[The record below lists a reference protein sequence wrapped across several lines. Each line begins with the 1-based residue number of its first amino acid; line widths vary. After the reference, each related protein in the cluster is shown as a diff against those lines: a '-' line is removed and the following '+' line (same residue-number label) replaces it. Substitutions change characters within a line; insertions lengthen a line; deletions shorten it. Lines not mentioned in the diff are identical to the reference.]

1 MNTNMIISIVYMVA
15 LFAIF
20 YFLFI
25 RPQRKKE
32 KQLEELRSSLEVGQM
47 VTTIGGMLATVAK
60 VEEEF
65 VVLEVGPNRTK
76 MPFKKWAIAS
86 VEEKKENKY
95 FVILNLPKEYI
106 YFEGRFF
113 YDKNHTH
120 IKRFRICIYTNINS
134 FINL

>member
-1 MNTNMIISIVYMVA
+1 MDRSMIISIVYMVA

-32 KQLEELRSSLEVGQM
+32 KQLDQLRSSLEVGQM

-60 VEEEF
+60 VEDEF

-86 VEEKKENKY
+86 LEKKEDNK
-95 FVILNLPKEYI
+95 
-106 YFEGRFF
+106 
-113 YDKNHTH
+113 
-120 IKRFRICIYTNINS
+120 
-134 FINL
+134 

>member
-1 MNTNMIISIVYMVA
+1 MNTQMIMSIVYMVA

-32 KQLEELRSSLEVGQM
+32 KQLDQLRSSLEVGQM

-60 VEEEF
+60 IEEEF

-86 VEEKKENKY
+86 VEKKE
-95 FVILNLPKEYI
+95 E
-106 YFEGRFF
+106 
-113 YDKNHTH
+113 DK
-120 IKRFRICIYTNINS
+120 
-134 FINL
+134 

>member
-1 MNTNMIISIVYMVA
+1 MGKNMIISIVYMVA

-32 KQLEELRSSLEVGQM
+32 KQLDQLRSSLEVGQM
-47 VTTIGGMLATVAK
+47 VTTIGGMLATIAK
-60 VEEEF
+60 VEDEF

-86 VEEKKENKY
+86 VEKKEN
-95 FVILNLPKEYI
+95 
-106 YFEGRFF
+106 
-113 YDKNHTH
+113 
-120 IKRFRICIYTNINS
+120 
-134 FINL
+134 

>member
-1 MNTNMIISIVYMVA
+1 MDTNMIISIVYMIA

-32 KQLEELRSSLEVGQM
+32 KQLNELRASLEVGQM

-65 VVLEVGPNRTK
+65 VVLEVGPNRNK

-86 VEEKKENKY
+86 VEENKS
-95 FVILNLPKEYI
+95 V
-106 YFEGRFF
+106 
-113 YDKNHTH
+113 
-120 IKRFRICIYTNINS
+120 
-134 FINL
+134 

>member
-1 MNTNMIISIVYMVA
+1 MDKNMIISIVYMVA

-25 RPQRKKE
+25 RPQKKKE
-32 KQLEELRSSLEVGQM
+32 KQLESLRSSLEVGQM

-60 VEEEF
+60 VEEDF

-86 VEEKKENKY
+86 VEKQENK
-95 FVILNLPKEYI
+95 
-106 YFEGRFF
+106 
-113 YDKNHTH
+113 
-120 IKRFRICIYTNINS
+120 
-134 FINL
+134 

>member
-1 MNTNMIISIVYMVA
+1 MDTNMIISIVYMVA

-86 VEEKKENKY
+86 VEEKKENK
-95 FVILNLPKEYI
+95 
-106 YFEGRFF
+106 
-113 YDKNHTH
+113 
-120 IKRFRICIYTNINS
+120 
-134 FINL
+134 

>member
-1 MNTNMIISIVYMVA
+1 MDKNIIISIVYMVA

-25 RPQRKKE
+25 RPQKKKE
-32 KQLEELRSSLEVGQM
+32 KQLESLRSSLEVGQM

-60 VEEEF
+60 VEEDF

-86 VEEKKENKY
+86 VEKQENK
-95 FVILNLPKEYI
+95 
-106 YFEGRFF
+106 
-113 YDKNHTH
+113 
-120 IKRFRICIYTNINS
+120 
-134 FINL
+134 

>member
-1 MNTNMIISIVYMVA
+1 MNTQMIMSIVYMVA

-32 KQLEELRSSLEVGQM
+32 KQLDQLRTSLEVGQM
-47 VTTIGGMLATVAK
+47 VTTIGGMLATIAK

-86 VEEKKENKY
+86 VEKKE
-95 FVILNLPKEYI
+95 E
-106 YFEGRFF
+106 
-113 YDKNHTH
+113 DK
-120 IKRFRICIYTNINS
+120 
-134 FINL
+134 

>member
-1 MNTNMIISIVYMVA
+1 MNTNMIISIAYMVA

-25 RPQRKKE
+25 RPQKKKE

-47 VTTIGGMLATVAK
+47 VVTIGGMLATVAK
-60 VEEEF
+60 VEDEF

-86 VEEKKENKY
+86 VEEKNE
-95 FVILNLPKEYI
+95 
-106 YFEGRFF
+106 
-113 YDKNHTH
+113 DK
-120 IKRFRICIYTNINS
+120 
-134 FINL
+134 

>member
-1 MNTNMIISIVYMVA
+1 MDRSMIISIVYMVA

-32 KQLEELRSSLEVGQM
+32 KQLDQLRSSLEVGQM

-60 VEEEF
+60 FEDEF

-86 VEEKKENKY
+86 VEQKKD
-95 FVILNLPKEYI
+95 
-106 YFEGRFF
+106 
-113 YDKNHTH
+113 DK
-120 IKRFRICIYTNINS
+120 
-134 FINL
+134 

>member
-1 MNTNMIISIVYMVA
+1 MNTIMIISIVYMVA

-47 VTTIGGMLATVAK
+47 VTTIGGMLATIAK

-86 VEEKKENKY
+86 VEEKKENK
-95 FVILNLPKEYI
+95 
-106 YFEGRFF
+106 
-113 YDKNHTH
+113 
-120 IKRFRICIYTNINS
+120 
-134 FINL
+134 

>member
-1 MNTNMIISIVYMVA
+1 MNNNMIISIVYMVA

-32 KQLEELRSSLEVGQM
+32 KQLNDLRASLEVGQM

-60 VEEEF
+60 VEDE
-65 VVLEVGPNRTK
+65 VVILEVGPNRTK

-86 VEEKKENKY
+86 VEKKE
-95 FVILNLPKEYI
+95 
-106 YFEGRFF
+106 
-113 YDKNHTH
+113 DK
-120 IKRFRICIYTNINS
+120 
-134 FINL
+134 

>member
-60 VEEEF
+60 VE
-65 VVLEVGPNRTK
+65 
-76 MPFKKWAIAS
+76 
-86 VEEKKENKY
+86 
-95 FVILNLPKEYI
+95 
-106 YFEGRFF
+106 
-113 YDKNHTH
+113 
-120 IKRFRICIYTNINS
+120 
-134 FINL
+134 

>member
-1 MNTNMIISIVYMVA
+1 MDKNMIISIVYMVA

-32 KQLEELRSSLEVGQM
+32 KQLDQLRSSLEVGQM

-60 VEEEF
+60 VEDEF

-86 VEEKKENKY
+86 VEEKKENK
-95 FVILNLPKEYI
+95 
-106 YFEGRFF
+106 
-113 YDKNHTH
+113 
-120 IKRFRICIYTNINS
+120 
-134 FINL
+134 

>member
-32 KQLEELRSSLEVGQM
+32 KQLDQLRSSLEVGQM

-60 VEEEF
+60 VEDEF

-86 VEEKKENKY
+86 VEQKKD
-95 FVILNLPKEYI
+95 
-106 YFEGRFF
+106 
-113 YDKNHTH
+113 DK
-120 IKRFRICIYTNINS
+120 
-134 FINL
+134 

>member
-1 MNTNMIISIVYMVA
+1 MDRSMIISIVYMVA

-32 KQLEELRSSLEVGQM
+32 KQLDQLRSSLEVGQM

-60 VEEEF
+60 VEDEF

-76 MPFKKWAIAS
+76 MPFKKWAIAT
-86 VEEKKENKY
+86 VEQKKD
-95 FVILNLPKEYI
+95 
-106 YFEGRFF
+106 
-113 YDKNHTH
+113 DK
-120 IKRFRICIYTNINS
+120 
-134 FINL
+134 

>member
-1 MNTNMIISIVYMVA
+1 MDRSMIISIVYMVA

-32 KQLEELRSSLEVGQM
+32 KQLDQLRSSLEVGQM

-60 VEEEF
+60 VEDEF
-65 VVLEVGPNRTK
+65 VVLEVVPNRTK

-86 VEEKKENKY
+86 VEEKKD
-95 FVILNLPKEYI
+95 
-106 YFEGRFF
+106 
-113 YDKNHTH
+113 DK
-120 IKRFRICIYTNINS
+120 
-134 FINL
+134 

>member
-1 MNTNMIISIVYMVA
+1 MDTNMIISIVYMIA

-86 VEEKKENKY
+86 VEEKKENK
-95 FVILNLPKEYI
+95 
-106 YFEGRFF
+106 
-113 YDKNHTH
+113 
-120 IKRFRICIYTNINS
+120 
-134 FINL
+134 